1 MVFDKAKKLWQLQS
15 KARAIQKE
23 LKELMFEGVELGGKV
38 KIVVDGEQKIQS
50 VEIAEELLDPSEKM
64 AVEKFVRQATNAAI
78 TKAQQASAQKMK
90 GVAGDL
96 GLGL

>member
-1 MVFDKAKKLWQLQS
+1 MFDKAKRMWQLQG

-23 LKELMFEGVELGGKV
+23 LRGLQFEGVELGGKV
-38 KIVVDGEQKIQS
+38 KVVVDGEQKVQS
-50 VEIAEELLDPSEKM
+50 VEIAEELLAPSEKE
-64 AVEKFVRQATNAAI
+64 AVQKFIRQAANSAI

-96 GLGL
+96 GLNI

>member
-1 MVFDKAKKLWQLQS
+1 MFDKAKRMWQLQG

-23 LKELMFEGVELGGKV
+23 LRDLEFEGVELGGKV
-38 KIVVDGEQKIQS
+38 RVVVNGEQKVQS
-50 VEIAEELLDPSEKM
+50 VEIAEELLSPSEKE
-64 AVEKFVRQATNAAI
+64 AVQKFIRQAANAAI

-96 GLGL
+96 GLNI

>member
-1 MVFDKAKKLWQLQS
+1 MVFDKAKRMWQLQS

-23 LKELMFEGVELGGKV
+23 LRDLHFEGIELGGKV
-38 KIVVDGEQKIQS
+38 KVVVDGEQKVQM
-50 VEIAEELLDPSEKM
+50 VEIAEELLNPAEKT
-64 AVEKFVRQATNAAI
+64 AVEKFIRQATNSAI

-96 GLGL
+96 GLNI